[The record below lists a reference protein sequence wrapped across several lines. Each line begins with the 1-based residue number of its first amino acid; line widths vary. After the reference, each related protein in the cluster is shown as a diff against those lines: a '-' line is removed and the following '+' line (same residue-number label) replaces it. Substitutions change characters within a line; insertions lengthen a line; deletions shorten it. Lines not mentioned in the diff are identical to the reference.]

1 MCAAAA
7 LAVLDTIEAEG
18 LVAHAATVGGRLAA
32 GIEGLEHPLVSYVR
46 GRGLL
51 LGVVLTAPVAPELE
65 AAARERGLLVNAA
78 TADVVRLAPA
88 LMLSDAD
95 VAVALERFAAAL
107 AATEPQP

>member
-1 MCAAAA
+1 M
-7 LAVLDTIEAEG
+7 
-18 LVAHAATVGGRLAA
+18 
-32 GIEGLEHPLVSYVR
+32 
-46 GRGLL
+46 
-51 LGVVLTAPVAPELE
+51 
-65 AAARERGLLVNAA
+65 NAA